1 MADEK
6 EKTDKVATIKCN
18 LTNPTPAR
26 RIIYDGINVEGL
38 QGQGHVQKAITVEAG
53 GKTAKPVLLS
63 RAVVEELQDRN
74 KQKPN
79 SDLIVEAA

>member
-6 EKTDKVATIKCN
+6 EKVEKVATIKCH
-18 LTNPTPAR
+18 LTNPTSAR
-26 RIIYDGINVEGL
+26 RIIYDGINVEGM
-38 QGQGHVQKAITVEAG
+38 QGQGNIQKAITIEAG
-53 GKTAKPVLLS
+53 GKTDKPVLLS

-74 KQKPN
+74 RKKKD